1 MKKLLLLLCLP
12 MIFSNCSNENEEL
25 KSLNLKLYN
34 EVEKLSLDL
43 DECINGSDKI
53 LGKIRIAKEDN
64 NYDEVKSLFNDIRRK
79 HRESLEFI
87 DAKKIFDEVVSIENK
102 ELERIKKEKELEEK
116 RLRKAESLKYPNML
130 GRWELK
136 ESNYLKILNSTVRIY
151 RKGGNYYRSML
162 LEKDGSESILK
173 LKKRSDKRYDVI
185 GKSDYLIINSNSDLE
200 FWDKEG
206 YLLTCKNLLN

>member
-1 MKKLLLLLCLP
+1 
-12 MIFSNCSNENEEL
+12 
-25 KSLNLKLYN
+25 
-34 EVEKLSLDL
+34 
-43 DECINGSDKI
+43 
-53 LGKIRIAKEDN
+53 
-64 NYDEVKSLFNDIRRK
+64 
-79 HRESLEFI
+79 
-87 DAKKIFDEVVSIENK
+87 
-102 ELERIKKEKELEEK
+102 
-116 RLRKAESLKYPNML
+116 ML

-162 LEKDGSESILK
+162 LEEDGSESILK

-185 GKSDYLIINSNSDLE
+185 GKSDYLIINSKSDLE